1 MVVVEREEV
10 ILVACG
16 VVFLSGKAVDINAEG
31 IVPTD
36 GDGVITED

>member
-1 MVVVEREEV
+1 MVVVGREGA
-10 ILVACG
+10 IFVACG
-16 VVFLSGKAVDINAEG
+16 VVLVSGKVVDINAEG